1 MASQLPGPHPMPLVR
16 LNRKGRSE
24 MTDRAADIVSPT
36 TDRPLPDKTTAAD
49 ARAQGRFGHDKPTVD
64 NSIVLLIDHQIGLM
78 VSTRD
83 TSTVVELR
91 SNVLGLARTAK
102 ALQLPTLISAS
113 NAQWQNGDTVP
124 ELKELFPDTAIIRRT
139 GIINAYEDP
148 AFRAASDAIVEQT
161 GRRHVII
168 AGVTIGTCCT
178 FPTLFAS
185 QRRVPSVPRHRRL
198 RRLEQYE
205 IDAAVARMTRAGT
218 EPVTTFSLACEM
230 QEDWKRETANAML
243 DPFFQNLPEYGY
255 VAQNFWNNVEATP
268 SPIHSPPSRDKT
280 RRHTTPEWRA
290 RSSGR

>member
-139 GIINAYEDP
+139 GIINAYEGP
-148 AFRAASDAIVEQT
+148 AFRAAFDAIVEQT

-198 RRLEQYE
+198 RRLEQ
-205 IDAAVARMTRAGT
+205 IRDRCRRRPHDTSRHGASDNILPCLRDAGRLEARDRQRHAGSVLPEPSGVRVRGAKLLEQRGGHAVA
-218 EPVTTFSLACEM
+218 
-230 QEDWKRETANAML
+230 
-243 DPFFQNLPEYGY
+243 DPF
-255 VAQNFWNNVEATP
+255 ATV
-268 SPIHSPPSRDKT
+268 T
-280 RRHTTPEWRA
+280 
-290 RSSGR
+290 